1 MEGEIAGIAESIW
14 DRVEGISTTVWVAL
28 GLFTAAFFWILKWL
42 ATVLFVQG
50 RGISLITVPFSR
62 LAGKILE
69 DKFAQKL
76 TDTKVLP
83 KLHVPRSWD
92 EFNRFNGHV
101 AHRMQ
106 VYRELIYLVQAKFN
120 GPTAISLRIALRFF
134 ERNFVETFQTA
145 EREFTEKQ
153 QEMARIQLK
162 QLIAERPMN
171 VWLRRRSGRFFSAL
185 LGWLGHRIW
194 SVGEVRELRSQRRA
208 LTRKLSELRK
218 DIAEQSHLIFSRH
231 EADVVGISLEL
242 IEHDHMFLQHLYHR
256 FWLEME
262 SLTFTVASGRLM
274 QMIGG
279 DTEAGAQ
286 ARKALGLTEMPGIR
300 EGEIAN
306 VETIR
311 AAIRND
317 EDLRSFVGLGP
328 EAVLEGSLEPYLRIK
343 LLLKKITLPG
353 YSAHWIAHLPPP
365 SEFASAF
372 MAKNCDPRRAGARQ
386 WPRHCG

>member
-145 EREFTEKQ
+145 EREFRVLDQLDGEVRAIHRRLHQELAAETHELERERIQTEKQ

-218 DIAEQSHLIFSRH
+218 DIAEQSHLIFARH

-242 IEHDHMFLQHLYHR
+242 IEHDHMFLQHLCIGSVDADDRRGYGG
-256 FWLEME
+256 
-262 SLTFTVASGRLM
+262 GR
-274 QMIGG
+274 
-279 DTEAGAQ
+279 AGAQ
-286 ARKALGLTEMPGIR
+286 GSGPDRNAR
-300 EGEIAN
+300 
-306 VETIR
+306 
-311 AAIRND
+311 
-317 EDLRSFVGLGP
+317 
-328 EAVLEGSLEPYLRIK
+328 
-343 LLLKKITLPG
+343 
-353 YSAHWIAHLPPP
+353 H
-365 SEFASAF
+365 
-372 MAKNCDPRRAGARQ
+372 PRR
-386 WPRHCG
+386 